1 MAFKMKGMSFGNSP
15 MEQNKKSTSDSTTSA
30 DKKRLNE
37 LKKIIK
43 DDVGPDGFDLST
55 ELRNKYIAEMKTIFE
70 KSKK

>member
-15 MEQNKKSTSDSTTSA
+15 MKQDKKTTSDSTTPT

-37 LKKIIK
+37 LKKLIK

-55 ELRNKYIAEMKTIFE
+55 ELRNKYIAEMKTIFDR
-70 KSKK
+70 SKK